1 MDSQENSSSLPV
13 VKANMDRF
21 NYQEYNEGDQ
31 FELLSAYLDD
41 EVTATERQRIEQWL
55 ATDESGKRLYMRL
68 LKLRHGVRSI
78 SIPKCYASSSDLFS
92 LVWKRIIF
100 RRRIN
105 WMWGSAA
112 IAACVIGSLSGI
124 LPGNTSRLQLA
135 QKKIDSVQTQVPIA
149 PLMVALNNP
158 IVEIPKTAVVRPEK
172 IEEIDYIQEDME
184 CEGN

>member
-1 MDSQENSSSLPV
+1 
-13 VKANMDRF
+13 MDRF

-31 FELLSAYLDD
+31 FELLSAYLDG

-68 LKLRHGVRSI
+68 LKLRHGIKSMP
-78 SIPKCYASSSDLFS
+78 IPSSCASSPDLFN
-92 LVWKRIIF
+92 LVWKRIIS

-112 IAACVIGSLSGI
+112 IAACVIGSLSGV

-135 QKKIDSVQTQVPIA
+135 QQKIDGGDVPFQTQAPVS

-158 IVEIPKTAVVRPEK
+158 IVEIPKTAVVRPAK
-172 IEEIDYIQEDME
+172 IEEIDYIQEEME
-184 CEGN
+184 FDGN

>member
-68 LKLRHGVRSI
+68 LKLRHGVRSM
-78 SIPKCYASSSDLFS
+78 SIPNCYASSSDLFS

-172 IEEIDYIQEDME
+172 IEEIDYIQEEME
-184 CEGN
+184 FEGN